1 MTRKFTLPE
10 QGIEVEI
17 GKYARQADGAAWIKK
32 DNTVVLSTVVAAK
45 DAKEFLGFFPLT
57 VEYRERTAAAGKI
70 PGGYI
75 KREGKLSDGEVL
87 VSRLIDRP
95 IRPLFPSNYFNEV
108 QVLSTVYSTDGKYPI
123 DILAILSSS
132 LALTISKIP
141 FMGPI
146 GAIQAS
152 RIDGKWEFNI
162 SHQLRHKADSD
173 VVIAGTINGISMI
186 EGNCNNVL
194 EAELIEL
201 MFRAHEEIKKQ
212 IRWQLEI
219 QKELGVVKDSV
230 TEVIDWQE
238 WKKKVKALFPAN
250 PTEIFLAMNK
260 VERSDKMDS
269 FKKSVFSHFASEI
282 EAGSITAPMLGYIF
296 DSILKDLVPDFMAKN
311 KQRVDGRKFDEIRKI
326 SVEVGNLPEVHG
338 SSLFTRGETQALS
351 SVTLGT
357 GQDAQKVESLT
368 GGMMERSFML
378 HYNFPPFA
386 TGEVKPIR
394 GASRRDIGHGFLAE
408 TSFLNVLPSQ
418 EKFPYVM
425 RAVSDILGSNGSSS
439 MATVCATTM
448 ALMDAGVPIKEM
460 VSGIAMGL
468 IRDSSGDF
476 HILTDIL
483 GTEDAL
489 GLMDF
494 KVTGTE
500 KGIMAFQ
507 LDIKD
512 PVGLSKELLEKALEQ
527 ARVAR
532 LFILGEMKKTLG
544 VPRSQ
549 LHESAP
555 RVMSFKVPQ
564 DKIGAII
571 GPSGKNI
578 REIIAQTGTEIDI
591 EDDGTVKVYARDNT
605 SSKKAHDWIM
615 TLVGDIQVGTIYE
628 GTVKRIAE
636 FGLFVELVPGREGLI
651 HISMISKSKQRDLE
665 HHVKVNDKLT
675 VKVTGYERETGR
687 IRLVAPS
694 LEK

>member
-1 MTRKFTLPE
+1 MIRKFTLPE

-32 DNTVVLSTVVAAK
+32 DNTIVLSTVVAAK
-45 DAKEFLGFFPLT
+45 EAKEFQGFFPLT
-57 VEYRERTAAAGKI
+57 VEYRERTASAGKI

-75 KREGKLSDGEVL
+75 KREGKLSDSEVL

-108 QVLSTVYSTDGKYPI
+108 QILSTVFSTDGKFPN
-123 DILAILSSS
+123 DVLAILSSS
-132 LALTISKIP
+132 LALTISRIP

-173 VVIAGTINGISMI
+173 VMITGTIHGISMI

-194 EAELIEL
+194 EAELIDL

-212 IRWQLEI
+212 IVWQIEI
-219 QKELGVVKDSV
+219 AKELGVVKDTVS
-230 TEVIDWQE
+230 EVIDWQD
-238 WKKKVKALFPAN
+238 WKKKVKAIFPADLN
-250 PTEIFLAMNK
+250 EKFSAMSK
-260 VERSDKMDS
+260 SERSEKMDA
-269 FKKSVFSHFASEI
+269 FKKSVFVHFTPDLK
-282 EAGSITAPMLGYIF
+282 AGIITAPMLNYVF
-296 DSILKDLVPDFMAKN
+296 DSFLKEIVPNFMAQSKI
-311 KQRVDGRKFDEIRKI
+311 RVDGRKFDEIRNI
-326 SVEVGNLPEVHG
+326 SVEVGNLPEAHG
-338 SSLFTRGETQALS
+338 SCLFTRGETQALAS
-351 SVTLGT
+351 MTLGT

-368 GGMMERSFML
+368 GGMTERSFML

-394 GASRRDIGHGFLAE
+394 GASRRDIGHGYLAE

-418 EKFPYVM
+418 EKFPYVV
-425 RAVSDILGSNGSSS
+425 RVVSDILESNGSSS

-448 ALMDAGVPIKEM
+448 ALMDAGVPITEM

-468 IRDSSGDF
+468 IRDSSGNF

-483 GTEDAL
+483 GSEDAL

-494 KVTGTE
+494 KVTGTD

-512 PVGLSKELLEKALEQ
+512 PVGLPRELIEKALEQ

-532 LFILGEMKKTLG
+532 LFILGEMKKVLTA
-544 VPRSQ
+544 PRPQ

-591 EDDGTVKVYARDNT
+591 EDDGTVKVYARDN
-605 SSKKAHDWIM
+605 SSSARARDWIM
-615 TLVGDIQVGTIYE
+615 TLVGDIQVGAVYE

-651 HISMISKSKQRDLE
+651 HVSMISKNIQRELDKY
-665 HHVKVNDKLT
+665 VKVNDKLT
-675 VKVTGYERETGR
+675 VTVTGYERETGR
-687 IRLVAPS
+687 IRLVAPK

>member
-132 LALTISKIP
+132 LALTISRIP

-146 GAIQAS
+146 GAVQAS

-173 VVIAGTINGISMI
+173 VVVAGTINGISMI

-194 EAELIEL
+194 EVELIEL

-219 QKELGVVKDSV
+219 QKELGVVKDPV
-230 TEVIDWQE
+230 TEAIDWQD
-238 WKKKVKALFPAN
+238 WKKKVKALFPTDT
-250 PTEIFLAMNK
+250 TEIFSAMSK
-260 VERSDKMDS
+260 GERSDKMDS
-269 FKKSVFSHFASEI
+269 FKKSVFTHFASEMQ
-282 EAGSITAPMLGYIF
+282 AGVITAPMLGYIF
-296 DSILKDLVPDFMAKN
+296 DSILKDVVPDFMAKN

-351 SVTLGT
+351 SMTLGT

-394 GASRRDIGHGFLAE
+394 GASRRDIGHGYLAE
-408 TSFLNVLPSQ
+408 TSFLNVLPTQ
-418 EKFPYVM
+418 EQFPYVM
-425 RAVSDILGSNGSSS
+425 RVVCDILESNGSSS

-468 IRDSSGDF
+468 IRDSSGNF

-494 KVTGTE
+494 KVTGTD

-532 LFILGEMKKTLG
+532 LFILGEMRKALTT
-544 VPRSQ
+544 PRPQ

-615 TLVGDIQVGTIYE
+615 TLIGDIQVGTVYE
-628 GTVKRIAE
+628 GIVKRIAE

-651 HISMISKSKQRDLE
+651 HISMISKNKQRDLE
-665 HHVKVNDKLT
+665 DHVKVNDKLT
-675 VKVTGYERETGR
+675 VKVAGYERETGR
-687 IRLVAPS
+687 IRLVAPT